1 MADFTESIHVEL
13 TDKGREVIMLEVFGE
28 DNVSESINILNIK
41 GVSCGNPLDILCT
54 TFILILESIS
64 TSRILLNF

>member
-1 MADFTESIHVEL
+1 
-13 TDKGREVIMLEVFGE
+13 MLEVFGE
-28 DNVSESINILNIK
+28 DNVSESINILNVK
-41 GVSCGNPLDILCT
+41 GVSRGNPLDILCT